1 MMNVKN
7 SVTHTPVISYTM
19 AQLANGRVFLFEDS
33 EYERGD
39 LVCFGEARQ
48 RVVCESGGGEGRG
61 PGTILPGHCHCRF
74 TTLFVLR
81 MGWD

>member
-1 MMNVKN
+1 MAECSSLK
-7 SVTHTPVISYTM
+7 TM
-19 AQLANGRVFLFEDS
+19 SMKG
-33 EYERGD
+33 GD